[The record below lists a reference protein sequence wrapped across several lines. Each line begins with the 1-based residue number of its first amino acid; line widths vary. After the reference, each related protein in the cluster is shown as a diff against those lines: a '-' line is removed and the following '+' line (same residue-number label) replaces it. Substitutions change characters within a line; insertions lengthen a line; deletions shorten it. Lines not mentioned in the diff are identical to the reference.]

1 MAEITINAKY
11 DKETGL
17 FKVVDNISQVNN
29 GAIPYC
35 NICAAPLRGLNYMD
49 EFIWNG
55 NNVTLPTGQMIET
68 GEIEPFSLNNNS
80 SSFWDN
86 KDSPIL
92 KKMLKEIKKFPKP
105 IITKKKTPK
114 KLMLTYKTRNDRVIK
129 VIQKWAKLNP
139 TLKITLFDDAQCY
152 VYLVKNYNRVVADRF
167 SLLADGP
174 IKADY
179 FRTHYM
185 FKEGGFYADV
195 DINPVSNIENFISDD
210 KFVTVKSGWF
220 FEEVNPMFFSCSKGH
235 IVLSIAI
242 ELYDIM
248 FKNNFPYTYWN
259 YSIVK
264 LLSFINYIYPYIFDT
279 PLLETLNRED
289 RKKDFISDVSGNI
302 IMYNRDENYCRIKHE
317 YIN

>member
-139 TLKITLFDDAQCY
+139 TLEITLFDDAQCY

-179 FRTHYM
+179 FRTH
-185 FKEGGFYADV
+185 
-195 DINPVSNIENFISDD
+195 
-210 KFVTVKSGWF
+210 
-220 FEEVNPMFFSCSKGH
+220 
-235 IVLSIAI
+235 
-242 ELYDIM
+242 
-248 FKNNFPYTYWN
+248 
-259 YSIVK
+259 
-264 LLSFINYIYPYIFDT
+264 
-279 PLLETLNRED
+279 
-289 RKKDFISDVSGNI
+289 
-302 IMYNRDENYCRIKHE
+302 
-317 YIN
+317 